1 MSFNKDFDHP
11 NEEGDSMAFGV
22 YFADLL
28 DGSSRR
34 PTNIEVSIRGFG
46 IGLGFKKLTTHPWS
60 AISDITI
67 DGPSSNT
74 SRVTA
79 TRLMT
84 LGVVAL
90 AAKKSTSETLVIITL
105 TSGQVTTVMFTG
117 KSEPEVRAIF
127 APHLGRISKLAEAV
141 ATMNPS
147 SIATESKTEQ
157 LKDLSELLEKGMINN
172 QEFLVLKSEIINN
185 SAVPIE
191 QTQIDSAVPIEQ
203 TQIDSAVPT
212 EPHSLIDGTYARL
225 NRKLG
230 FWFAYCLVACAYLF
244 QIIGIRHEG
253 SGIVNYF
260 YYGFGFGLLP
270 VLLTISATFLAVSI
284 TRAKRGHISPFGPQ
298 FIFSLILT
306 SICLILENF
315 ARVMYSYSETNPFGE
330 SPVIVLVAITAA
342 ALAKYTFSL
351 RNITR
356 KIG

>member
-1 MSFNKDFDHP
+1 
-11 NEEGDSMAFGV
+11 MAFGV

-46 IGLGFKKLTTHPWS
+46 IGFGFKKLTTHPWS

-90 AAKKSTSETLVIITL
+90 AAKKSTSETLVIVTL
-105 TSGQVTTVMFTG
+105 TSGQVITVMFTG

-127 APHLGRISKLAEAV
+127 APHLGRISKSVEAV
-141 ATMNPS
+141 ATINPS
-147 SIATESKTEQ
+147 SNATESKTEQ
-157 LKDLSELLEKGMINN
+157 LKDLSELLEKGVINN
-172 QEFLVLKSEIINN
+172 QEFLDLKSEIVNN

-191 QTQIDSAVPIEQ
+191 STQIDSAV
-203 TQIDSAVPT
+203 AT
-212 EPHSLIDGTYARL
+212 EPHSHIDSNNARL
-225 NRKLG
+225 SRNFG
-230 FWFAYCLVACAYLF
+230 FWCAYCLVACAYLF
-244 QIIGIRHEG
+244 QIIGIGHEG

-270 VLLTISATFLAVSI
+270 VLLTISATFLAVSVA
-284 TRAKRGHISPFGPQ
+284 RAKRGLISPFGPQ
-298 FIFSLILT
+298 FVFTLLAT
-306 SICLILENF
+306 STCLILENF
-315 ARVMYSYSETNPFGE
+315 TRGRNSNTGNLLGE

-342 ALAKYTFSL
+342 AFARYTFSL